1 MKSMAWAW
9 TTDRECLMGSVAVNA
24 EISAIAASR
33 GAVRLFSGAEGAS
46 GGVATAAAVSA
57 SSGRAMARRFAL
69 RFSLR
74 GGVRDGIPVDMV
86 E

>member
-9 TTDRECLMGSVAVNA
+9 TTDRECLMGSVAVNV

-33 GAVRLFSGAEGAS
+33 GAVRLLSGAEGVS
-46 GGVATAAAVSA
+46 GVAAAAAAELALA
-57 SSGRAMARRFAL
+57 SLGRAMAQCFAL

-74 GGVRDGIPVDMV
+74 GVYGMV
-86 E
+86 FQ